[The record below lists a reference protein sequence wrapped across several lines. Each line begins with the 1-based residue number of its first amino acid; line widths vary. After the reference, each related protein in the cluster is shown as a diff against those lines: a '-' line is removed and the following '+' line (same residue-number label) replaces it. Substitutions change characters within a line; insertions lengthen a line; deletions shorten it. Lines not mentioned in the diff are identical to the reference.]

1 MACAPS
7 TTAHGRP
14 VGQEFPNGEAVQV
27 LYAPW
32 GQPVAEKDPVS
43 GTEYRRLNTV
53 NGRGQPV
60 QESYGNGMVLLPQ
73 YKSQTGQV
81 TELKY
86 MLGSGELRKLNYA
99 YDVFGNLRRQTL
111 NSGQTQ
117 EDFAYDSLQRLVSS
131 IRSGAASGTTTYAY
145 DVVGNFTSKSDF
157 STTASNAYTY
167 TGGSCGGGPNAV
179 KSIALAAGGT
189 RTYCYDANGNLTSD
203 NAGLSIRYDHMNMAT
218 QATRGSQTDT
228 FRYGPDGKRT
238 RSWGADGSRVYRRW
252 GESVARGADPAS
264 RSTCAMWRNWLIL
277 RRKF

>member
-1 MACAPS
+1 MARDGLSA
-7 TTAHGRP
+7 
-14 VGQEFPNGEAVQV
+14 EFNS
-27 LYAPW
+27 
-32 GQPVAEKDPVS
+32 VAEKDPVS

-86 MLGSGELRKLNYA
+86 MLGSGELRRLNYA

-157 STTASNAYTY
+157 STTASIGLVWDHH
-167 TGGSCGGGPNAV
+167 GG
-179 KSIALAAGGT
+179 
-189 RTYCYDANGNLTSD
+189 
-203 NAGLSIRYDHMNMAT
+203 
-218 QATRGSQTDT
+218 
-228 FRYGPDGKRT
+228 
-238 RSWGADGSRVYRRW
+238 
-252 GESVARGADPAS
+252 
-264 RSTCAMWRNWLIL
+264 
-277 RRKF
+277 